1 MRQVILL
8 LVFGFLGSTSLAQDL
23 LISQATLH
31 VGDGE
36 TIIENTDILIADG
49 RIAEIAPRIPT
60 NKSILKAQSGPIPSL
75 TSNTNIAVACC
86 SVI

>member
-1 MRQVILL
+1 MRRVILL

-49 RIAEIAPRIPT
+49 RIA
-60 NKSILKAQSGPIPSL
+60 
-75 TSNTNIAVACC
+75 
-86 SVI
+86 